1 MEKEMLN
8 KLGNGKEG
16 YEQML
21 LDQIVEVK
29 AKMPKVELDAKHNA
43 CDINRNGYTLVNQE
57 VDNSLYVR
65 VNIIRGD
72 LDRAY

>member
-1 MEKEMLN
+1 MLN

-29 AKMPKVELDAKHNA
+29 AKMPKEELDAKHNA